1 MNNTRVG
8 GAPTLHLVAA
18 ASFPIGMRV
27 TTVDFNNDTL
37 GTIARQYVLKSGET
51 TTSYP
56 ETIVP
61 NDRSNVYWSLVQV
74 SDATL
79 SSVNVTNIGGSGG
92 SVVISTVLSTVQTSL
107 LSTYTGTLAPTEGNA
122 LSGIIWNASTGNSA
136 WRGITVSEIDMNVIG
151 RCTLEIVEC
160 TPASSFVKTHYLTN
174 IMSDTTVND
183 NDAFTI
189 MKESL
194 DNMLLTKVDHISSTG
209 GQGSISYTV
218 IGTIIP

>member
-8 GAPTLHLVAA
+8 TAPTLHLVAA
-18 ASFPIGMRV
+18 TGFPIGMHV
-27 TTVDFNNDTL
+27 TTVDFNSTTL
-37 GTIARQYVLKSGET
+37 GTIVRQYVLKSGET

-61 NDRSNVYWSLVQV
+61 NDRSNAYWSLIQV
-74 SDATL
+74 ADATL
-79 SSVNVTNIGGSGG
+79 SSVNVTNIGG

-107 LSTYTGTLAPTEGNA
+107 LSTFTGNLAPTEGNS
-122 LSGIIWNASTGNSA
+122 LSGIIWNASSGNAA
-136 WRGITVSEIDMNVIG
+136 WRGITISEIDMDVIG

-160 TPASSFVKTHYLTN
+160 TPSSSFVKTHYLTN
-174 IMSDTTVND
+174 IMNDVTVND

-194 DNMLLTKVDHISSTG
+194 NNMLLTKVDHISSTG
-209 GQGSISYTV
+209 GQGSISYNV